1 MKIFLSGAHNKP
13 SGGAKVINQV
23 ANLFNEKGYEA
34 YKVISGKPY
43 KADFIDNPAET
54 IGFDDMVKIC
64 KKEDVIIDCWQLV
77 ESWNATKNSKARR
90 KVFWQHGASI
100 PVGRKYIGPRVFGK
114 NTIYTY
120 QWNVSEACKEYIQK
134 KYSVD
139 KIDVVHP
146 FFDSETLK
154 RYSAQRLI
162 HKRNGILC
170 LASRG
175 SHYIPKIIRA
185 FGSKTKI
192 TVIHGYYREEEF
204 FEELI
209 RHKFF
214 VSVDDGVR
222 NRPLKRIKR
231 KLLSLINPE
240 MRDAN
245 SWIVP
250 KNHLLGFPMPP
261 AEAARCGA
269 VVIGF
274 AMGGGLE
281 WMNKSNC
288 YLAKDRDL
296 NSLLFN
302 IKKALSTS
310 EKELTKIS
318 KATYEA
324 TNKFNK
330 EHTWKQICSSLGI
343 K

>member
-1 MKIFLSGAHNKP
+1 MKFFLSGAHNKP

-23 ANLFNEKGYEA
+23 ANLFNEKGYKA
-34 YKVISGKPY
+34 YVVVPDKSY
-43 KADFIDNPAET
+43 RADFINNPAET
-54 IGFDDMVKIC
+54 IGFNDMVKTC
-64 KKEDVIIDCWQLV
+64 KEEDIVIDCWQSV
-77 ESWNATKNSKARR
+77 ESWNATKNSKARK
-90 KVFWQHGASI
+90 KVFWQHGASVPI
-100 PVGRKYIGPRVFGK
+100 GRKYTGPKVFDK
-114 NTIYTY
+114 NTIYTH
-120 QWNVSEACKEYIQK
+120 QWNVSKACKEYIQE

-139 KIDVVHP
+139 KIDIVHP
-146 FFDSETLK
+146 FFDTETLK
-154 RYSAQRLI
+154 KYSTQRF
-162 HKRNGILC
+162 KYRRNGLLC
-170 LASRG
+170 LTRRG
-175 SHYIPKIIRA
+175 SQYIPKIIRA

-214 VSVDDGVR
+214 ISVDDGVR
-222 NRPLKRIKR
+222 NRPIKKIKR
-231 KLLSLINPE
+231 KILSIIKPE

-250 KNHLLGFPMPP
+250 KGHLLGFPMPP

-269 VVIGF
+269 IVIGF

-281 WMNKSNC
+281 WMDDSNC
-288 YLAKDRDL
+288 YLARDRDL
-296 NSLLFN
+296 ESFLFN

-318 KATYEA
+318 AAAFKA

-330 EHTWKQICSSLGI
+330 EHTWGQICSSLDI